1 MATTYNASGQL
12 AEAINYLKYKGVIK
26 TQKDVAEK
34 MKATPSNVSGAL
46 SGNEKILTS
55 RFLKRFNDAFGN
67 VFNPSWLLFGE
78 GEMLKPQPQYIE
90 VTDNIIESANNSGI
104 MANIV
109 NDVQIHHAAPAA
121 KADAVA
127 AEGESVVETRP
138 LLPAE
143 IAKKPNLDVYEYI
156 REGRL
161 RNAQYIGTTAFPPYD
176 CAYRVTQDALAPF
189 YVQGDVLALAALPK
203 GATFLNGSAMVV
215 DTYSQGFVLRFVYDR
230 EDALELRVPNKESY
244 YEMTM
249 LPKTD
254 VIRLYRVVGLLRV
267 GM

>member
-1 MATTYNASGQL
+1 MDTKKERFDYAFKLLCNRNL
-12 AEAINYLKYKGVIK
+12 IH
-26 TQKDVAEK
+26 TQKDLAAK
-34 MKATPSNVSGAL
+34 MGTSAPNISNARKGD
-46 SGNEKILTS
+46 T
-55 RFLKRFNDAFGN
+55 RFLTDSFLIRFNHAFGDI
-67 VFNPSWLLFGE
+67 FSIDWLINGE